1 MRLSQKESIKKYK
14 IVKFHKEHMCTI
26 KNFKHDFK
34 LPDIKSPL
42 IVVRIS
48 VSDEKGNIIGCAF
61 LKIIGEVIL
70 SLDNELE
77 SNDKAEILS
86 LLNDVGC
93 IAARNKG
100 FDEINIFVNKDKS
113 FSQFLEKKL
122 GYIKSKDEVLV
133 KRV

>member
-34 LPDIKSPL
+34 LPDITSPL